1 VRTLER
7 PAFLVYDVSNK
18 KTAKWETIMCR
29 IFAGQNPQTYAYE
42 TRSVRLSGH
51 PTSVRLEARFWD
63 IIEDIARAQNMTV
76 GKFLSQLHDESLE
89 IHGEPSN
96 FASLLRCSCLV
107 YLERGV
113 GSREVEPMS
122 AA

>member
-1 VRTLER
+1 
-7 PAFLVYDVSNK
+7 
-18 KTAKWETIMCR
+18 MCR
-29 IFAGQNPQTYAYE
+29 IFAGQDPNTYAYE

-63 IIEDIARAQNMTV
+63 IIEEIARVQNMTV
-76 GKFLSQLHDESLE
+76 GKFLSQLHDEALE
-89 IHGEPSN
+89 IHGETSN

-107 YLERGV
+107 YLERGM
-113 GSREVEPMS
+113 GAREVEPMT